1 MNILEEEVLENK
13 KAFLGI
19 RLGMQILAYK
29 GQEFG
34 DHSGLGWIPG
44 KVVKIDSH
52 ELPIPHIGWN
62 DIKISRIFN
71 QDKQEEKF
79 SS

>member
-1 MNILEEEVLENK
+1 LNILEEEVLENK

-52 ELPIPHIGWN
+52 
-62 DIKISRIFN
+62 
-71 QDKQEEKF
+71 
-79 SS
+79 